1 MPSNVLQFPTRPRW
15 RVLVAHQLGT
25 IRHMLR
31 TLIETQHIVV
41 VEVADGEA
49 ALAALAC
56 ERFDLLI
63 LELDLPQRD
72 GVVVMQMHRV
82 MLAHQEIRGA
92 PPAII
97 FSLAPEVRGVA
108 TLTDHL
114 LTLGAAGFI
123 DEPPRTGEIAILIEA
138 TLQARTAKL
147 SAGRP
152 TAA

>member
-15 RVLVAHQLGT
+15 GVLVVHQPGT
-25 IRHMLR
+25 VRHMLR
-31 TLIETQHIVV
+31 TLIETEHIAVV
-41 VEVADGEA
+41 AVADGEA

-92 PPAII
+92 PPAVI
-97 FSLAPEVRGVA
+97 FSLAPEVGGVA

-114 LTLGAAGFI
+114 LTLGVAGFI
-123 DEPPRTGEIAILIEA
+123 DEPPRTGEIATLIEA

-147 SAGRP
+147 SAGKP

>member
-31 TLIETQHIVV
+31 TLIETQHIAVM
-41 VEVADGEA
+41 EVADGEA

-56 ERFDLLI
+56 GRFDLLI

-97 FSLAPEVRGVA
+97 FSLAPEVCGVA

-114 LTLGAAGFI
+114 LTLGVAGFI
-123 DEPPRTGEIAILIEA
+123 DEPPRTSEIATLIEA

>member
-1 MPSNVLQFPTRPRW
+1 MPSNVVPFPTGPRW
-15 RVLVAHQLGT
+15 RVLIAHQLGT

-82 MLAHQEIRGA
+82 MLAHQGDPR
-92 PPAII
+92 
-97 FSLAPEVRGVA
+97 R
-108 TLTDHL
+108 
-114 LTLGAAGFI
+114 AAGHHFF
-123 DEPPRTGEIAILIEA
+123 
-138 TLQARTAKL
+138 
-147 SAGRP
+147 AGP
-152 TAA
+152 QKCAASVH